1 MQGCKGILVVYQN
14 AMRKELIKELQNHVK
29 KVTATKT
36 LKEDFFYGD
45 IGLCPYISYIT
56 YFSKRKLPLRMFSFP
71 YPHYKWQSIGRA

>member
-29 KVTATKT
+29 KVTAAKT

-45 IGLCPYISYIT
+45 IALCPYISLLLI
-56 YFSKRKLPLRMFSFP
+56 FP
-71 YPHYKWQSIGRA
+71 RENFP